1 MKTSLSK
8 EQLAGK
14 NLRRLLRDINIT
26 QEEFAF
32 QYGADVRTVNRYIN
46 KGIPKVST
54 IQEIAEYLDV
64 DFLEFWKE

>member
-32 QYGADVRTVNRYIN
+32 QYSADVRTVNRYIN

>member
-1 MKTSLSK
+1 MKTPLSK

-14 NLRRLLRDINIT
+14 NLRRLLHDINIT

-32 QYGADVRTVNRYIN
+32 QYGTDVRTINRYIN
-46 KGIPKVST
+46 KGIPKVGK